1 MNLDTT
7 VEQLCELQ
15 VTGLDSFCRVYVMV
29 GKALS
34 QTSRLNC
41 AHCVC
46 KVSYLISPLQTD
58 ATLLVVICC
67 DFCTLCYMLL
77 RVVGSCCAKFDT
89 SKTFELTTLKISL
102 ICSVIA
108 EA

>member
-1 MNLDTT
+1 MQHCWLSY
-7 VEQLCELQ
+7 VA
-15 VTGLDSFCRVYVMV
+15 SFC
-29 GKALS
+29 
-34 QTSRLNC
+34 T
-41 AHCVC
+41 H
-46 KVSYLISPLQTD
+46 
-58 ATLLVVICC
+58 
-67 DFCTLCYMLL
+67 CYMLL